1 MRSDQTG
8 NVCFRFLY
16 VQSDPRSSIGGDLLK
31 TNIINVMKIHFT
43 KNIQS
48 HARKILKQYF
58 FLADDWMMEVSRAS
72 SPLIKQWENALVK

>member
-8 NVCFRFLY
+8 NVGFRFLY

-48 HARKILKQYF
+48 HAGKILKQYF
-58 FLADDWMMEVSRAS
+58 FLADDWMEVSRA
-72 SPLIKQWENALVK
+72 PPPPFTKLWG